1 MTLTPELLARLDQ
14 ANKLTDQGRT
24 EEAEA
29 LLRQLQGFAPAH
41 ANLALLLEQ
50 KRDLLGAL
58 EQHRCAAALMPDNR
72 LIQFNLATA
81 LEHARRYQES
91 EAAYRLALALDPQF
105 AEAWHNLG
113 NCLQEQGRVEEA
125 DQAYRQA
132 LRLKPDFR
140 AARSSH
146 LMNLHYLKDATPQ
159 AIHDTTKAYAAALAR
174 QDKTSPAPPRAD
186 KTPLRIGLLCAY
198 VRSHPLGSLAEAG
211 LSALDHERFPLFFY
225 VNEPGE
231 DDCARS
237 LRTHCKEWRQI
248 GELSDQAVAQ
258 QIEADG
264 IDILIDLA
272 GHTRGHRLGVMA
284 LKPAPVQMHWGVA
297 YWNGLGME
305 AIDFLLTDRVEVPPD
320 SSFPLS
326 EAPLYL
332 PHSFACYHPPDDA
345 PPVSSLPMLEHGAPC
360 FGSFNRLAK
369 LNDGVLELWGRLMA
383 AAPEGSRLFV
393 QAHAFDDE
401 SVRQRFLERLA
412 AVGIASDQVELV
424 GALKHADLLA
434 AYAKVDVALD
444 CFPWSGSI
452 ITLEALLM
460 GVPVVT
466 CPHPSITGRHSASFL
481 SSLGETGW
489 IARDA
494 DSYIA
499 TALDLVSDATRL
511 AGIRSGLR
519 DRLLASPVCNG
530 ALFARNLESL
540 LTKAWIEKIRPR

>member
-1 MTLTPELLARLDQ
+1 MTLTPELLARFER

-91 EAAYRLALALDPQF
+91 ETAYRLALALDPRF

-113 NCLQEQGRVEEA
+113 NCLQEQGRVEDA

-146 LMNLHYLKDATPQ
+146 LMNLHYLAGATPR
-159 AIHDTTKAYAAALAR
+159 AIHDTTKAYATHVKCSGDVQTIQAKD
-174 QDKTSPAPPRAD
+174 Q
-186 KTPLRIGLLCAY
+186 LRIGLLCAY
-198 VRSHPLGSLAEAG
+198 VRSHPLGFLAEAG
-211 LSALDHERFPLFFY
+211 LSALDPRHFPLFFY

-231 DDCARS
+231 DDCAKR
-237 LRTHCKEWRQI
+237 LRTHCREWRQI
-248 GELSDQAVAQ
+248 GEFSDQAVAQ

-284 LKPAPVQMHWGVA
+284 LKPAAVQMHWGVA
-297 YWNGLGME
+297 YWNGLGM
-305 AIDFLLTDRVEVPPD
+305 DNVDYLLTDRVEVPPGGT
-320 SSFPLS
+320 SLPLS
-326 EAPLYL
+326 ETPLYL
-332 PHSFACYHPPDDA
+332 PHSFACYRPPDDV
-345 PPVSSLPMLEHGAPC
+345 PPVSALPMLERGAPC

-369 LNDGVLELWGRLMA
+369 LNDGVLALWGRLMA
-383 AAPEGSRLFV
+383 GAPKGSRLFV

-401 SVRQRFLERLA
+401 SVRQRFLKRLA

-424 GALKHADLLA
+424 GALKHAYLLA

-466 CPHPSITGRHSASFL
+466 LPHPSIAGRHSASFL

-489 IARDA
+489 IAKDA

-499 TALDLVSDATRL
+499 TALDLVSNAAKL

-519 DRLLASPVCNG
+519 ARLLASPVCDG

-540 LTKAWIEKIRPR
+540 MTKAWTEKISPA